1 MLSKKVIKIGV
12 DITDLKFAKTGQKTF
27 LESICKEFNNLNKER
42 YVFQY
47 FTYPFTNFDSRN
59 KALIFFNHLMYQ
71 VWKQLLL
78 PILLIWNKCDILF
91 CTDYYVPYFHIGF
104 KSVQVIHDAFFLEYP
119 SHYNKYWL
127 YIYKT
132 FSLSAARKSTFIV
145 TPTEYAKVKIN
156 QYTKIPLERIVVV
169 SEGPKAFNNVTQDLQ
184 VSERIKNIKG
194 VKYILHVGV
203 FEKRKNLL
211 FLIKAFN
218 ILIKS
223 GYSDYKLV
231 IVGKGT
237 GRVESDDTPNIL
249 NIISDLQ
256 LSKNIVLTGYLSD
269 KELRYVY
276 ENAYMYVFPSYNE
289 GFGIPILE
297 AFQFG
302 LPVLV
307 ADNTCLP
314 EVGGNGV
321 ITFNPFNTQELVD
334 KITILIEDNNL
345 RQQLIQN
352 GHERLKLYSW
362 EKTAHTLLTI
372 FDKTLQTR

>member
-27 LESICKEFNNLNKER
+27 LESICHEFDILNNDN
-42 YVFQY
+42 YTFHY
-47 FTYPFTNFDSRN
+47 FTYPFINFESRN
-59 KALIFFNHLMYQ
+59 TLLILLNHLLYQ
-71 VWKQLLL
+71 IWKQILL
-78 PILLIWNKCDILF
+78 PIRLNWNKCDILF
-91 CTDYYVPYFHIGF
+91 CADYYVPYFHIGF

-119 SHYNKYWL
+119 THYNKYWL
-127 YIYKT
+127 YIYKI
-132 FSLSAARKSTFIV
+132 FSLSAARKSTFII

-156 QYTKIPLERIVVV
+156 RYTKIPLDRIIVI
-169 SEGPKAFNNVTQDLQ
+169 SEGPKSFNKVQQDVALT
-184 VSERIKNIKG
+184 ETIKKLTEF
-194 VKYILHVGV
+194 KYILHVGV

-218 ILIKS
+218 LLIQS
-223 GYSDYKLV
+223 GHSDYKLV
-231 IVGKGT
+231 LVGKGT
-237 GRVESDDTPNIL
+237 GRSESDDTPNIL
-249 NIISDLQ
+249 NIISDLE
-256 LSKNIVLTGYLSD
+256 LSKNIILTGYVSD
-269 KELRYVY
+269 YELAYIY
-276 ENAYMYVFPSYNE
+276 KNADMYVFPSYNE

-321 ITFNPFNTQELVD
+321 ITFNPFNTQELV
-334 KITILIEDNNL
+334 KKMTTLIEDNHL

-352 GHERLKLYSW
+352 GQERLKLYSW
-362 EKTAHTLLTI
+362 EKTAHALLPI
-372 FDKTLQTR
+372 FDKTLQSI

>member
-27 LESICKEFNNLNKER
+27 LESICHEFDLLNNDK
-42 YVFQY
+42 YSFHY
-47 FTYPFTNFDSRN
+47 FTYPFTNFESRN
-59 KALIFFNHLMYQ
+59 TLLILLNHLLYQ
-71 VWKQLLL
+71 LWKQILL
-78 PILLIWNKCDILF
+78 PIRMNWNKCDILF
-91 CTDYYVPYFHIGF
+91 CADYYVPYFHIGF

-119 SHYNKYWL
+119 THYNKYWL
-127 YIYKT
+127 YIYKI
-132 FSLSAARKSTFIV
+132 FSLSAARKSTFII

-156 QYTKIPLERIVVV
+156 RYTKIPLDRIIVI
-169 SEGPKAFNNVTQDLQ
+169 SEGPKSFNKVQQDVALA
-184 VSERIKNIKG
+184 ETIKKLTEF
-194 VKYILHVGV
+194 KYILHVGV

-218 ILIKS
+218 LLIQS
-223 GYSDYKLV
+223 GHSDYKLV
-231 IVGKGT
+231 LVGKGT
-237 GRVESDDTPNIL
+237 GRSESDDTPNIL
-249 NIISDLQ
+249 NIISDLE
-256 LSKNIVLTGYLSD
+256 LSKNIILTGYVSD
-269 KELRYVY
+269 YELAYIY
-276 ENAYMYVFPSYNE
+276 KNADMYVFPSYNE

-321 ITFNPFNTQELVD
+321 ITFNPFNTQELV
-334 KITILIEDNNL
+334 KKMTTLIEDNHL

-352 GHERLKLYSW
+352 GQERLKLYSW
-362 EKTAHTLLTI
+362 EKTAHALLPI
-372 FDKTLQTR
+372 FDKTSQSI

>member
-1 MLSKKVIKIGV
+1 
-12 DITDLKFAKTGQKTF
+12 
-27 LESICKEFNNLNKER
+27 
-42 YVFQY
+42 
-47 FTYPFTNFDSRN
+47 
-59 KALIFFNHLMYQ
+59 
-71 VWKQLLL
+71 
-78 PILLIWNKCDILF
+78 
-91 CTDYYVPYFHIGF
+91 
-104 KSVQVIHDAFFLEYP
+104 
-119 SHYNKYWL
+119 L

-169 SEGPKAFNNVTQDLQ
+169 SEGPKAFNNVTKDLQ
-184 VSERIKNIKG
+184 VSDAIKNLKG